1 MNVLE
6 ILKEE
11 ARKVAK
17 DKDSIYCKRHKGVLY
32 EILYELIVTRVLRW
46 ADELVL
52 CFKSKGGPYDDE
64 DIELVFEYDPKTDI
78 FKV

>member
-6 ILKEE
+6 ILKEK

-17 DKDSIYCKRHKGVLY
+17 DKDNIYCNRHEGVLY
-32 EILYELIVTRVLRW
+32 EILYDFD
-46 ADELVL
+46 DELVR
-52 CFKSKGGPYDDE
+52 CFKSKGGPYDDA
-64 DIELVFEYDPKTDI
+64 DIELMFEYDPKTDT

>member
-17 DKDSIYCKRHKGVLY
+17 DKDNIYCKRHKGTLF
-32 EILYELIVTRVLRW
+32 EILY
-46 ADELVL
+46 DFDDKHVL
-52 CFKSKGGPYDDE
+52 CFKSQGGPYDDE
-64 DIELVFEYDPKTDI
+64 DIELVFEYDPKTDT

>member
-17 DKDSIYCKRHKGVLY
+17 NKDNIYCNRHKGVLY
-32 EILYELIVTRVLRW
+32 EILYDFD
-46 ADELVL
+46 DELVR
-52 CFKSKGGPYDDE
+52 CFKRRS
-64 DIELVFEYDPKTDI
+64 I
-78 FKV
+78 

>member
-11 ARKVAK
+11 ARKIAK
-17 DKDSIYCKRHKGVLY
+17 DKDNIYCKRHKGVLY
-32 EILYELIVTRVLRW
+32 EILYDFD
-46 ADELVL
+46 DELVL
-52 CFKSKGGPYDDE
+52 CFKSQGGPYDDE
-64 DIELVFEYDPKTDI
+64 DIELVFEYDPKTDT